1 MKEWIDYYD
10 TAHSIYV
17 NARHRDVHFQGIARH
32 VAAHIP
38 SPDAVVLDY
47 SCGEALFANEVA
59 AACRQLILV
68 EPAPG
73 VRARLV
79 ERFGQNPR
87 IIVRAPEDLA
97 AMPDASID
105 LVAMVSVVQYMTPAE
120 LNSALALFRRL
131 LKPDGR
137 LALGDVIAPETGAA
151 TDVAALLQFAARNG
165 FLMAALTGLVRTAL
179 SDYSRLRASIGLRRY
194 SKAEMVEV
202 LRLAGFSGR
211 HEARNMGHN
220 SARMTFVGTPIP
232 HATTPAR

>member
-32 VAAHIP
+32 IVAHIP

-47 SCGEALFANEVA
+47 SCGEALFADEVA

-73 VRARLV
+73 VRARLN
-79 ERFGQNPR
+79 ERFGKNPR
-87 IIVRAPEDLA
+87 IVVRAPDELA
-97 AMPDASID
+97 AMPEASVD
-105 LVAMVSVVQYMTPAE
+105 LIAMVSVVQYMTRAE
-120 LNSALALFRRL
+120 LDSALAVFRRL

-151 TDVAALLQFAARNG
+151 TDVAALLRFAAGNG
-165 FLMAALTGLVRTAL
+165 FLVAALTGLVRTAL
-179 SDYSRLRASIGLRRY
+179 SDYSRLRASIGLKRY
-194 SKAEMVEV
+194 SKAEMVEI
-202 LRLAGFSGR
+202 LRLAGLSGR

-220 SARMTFVGTPIP
+220 SARMTFV
-232 HATTPAR
+232 ATPAVIPATSAR

>member
-17 NARHRDVHFQGIARH
+17 NARHRDVHFRGIARH
-32 VAAHIP
+32 IVAHIP

-47 SCGEALFANEVA
+47 SCGEALAAGEVA

-73 VRARLV
+73 VRARLA

-87 IIVRAPEDLA
+87 IVVRAPEDLA
-97 AMPDASID
+97 ALQDSSVD
-105 LVAMVSVVQYMTPAE
+105 LVVMVSVVQYMTRAE
-120 LNSALALFRRL
+120 LDAALAIFRRL

-137 LALGDVIAPETGAA
+137 LALGDVIAPATGAA
-151 TDVAALLQFAARNG
+151 TDVAALLSFAARNG

-179 SDYSRLRASIGLRRY
+179 SDYSKLRAQIGLQRY
-194 SKAEMVEV
+194 SEDETVEI
-202 LRLAGFSGR
+202 LRRAGLSAHR
-211 HEARNMGHN
+211 DALNMGHN
-220 SARMTFVGTPIP
+220 SARMTFVATPSAIP
-232 HATTPAR
+232 TTPAR

>member
-1 MKEWIDYYD
+1 MKEGIDYYD

-73 VRARLV
+73 VRARLN
-79 ERFGQNPR
+79 ERFAGNPR
-87 IIVRAPEDLA
+87 IVVRAPEDLA
-97 AMPDASID
+97 AMPEASVD
-105 LVAMVSVVQYMTPAE
+105 LITMVSVVQYMTRAE
-120 LNSALALFRRL
+120 LDSALALFRRL

-137 LALGDVIAPETGAA
+137 LALGDVIAPETGTA
-151 TDVAALLQFAARNG
+151 TDVAALLSFAARNG
-165 FLMAALTGLVRTAL
+165 FLVAALTGLVRTAL
-179 SDYSRLRASIGLRRY
+179 SDYSRLRAQIGLQRY
-194 SKAEMVEV
+194 SEAETIEI

-211 HEARNMGHN
+211 REARNMGHN
-220 SARMTFVGTPIP
+220 SARMTFVATPAP
-232 HATTPAR
+232 FPTTPAR